1 MIKYKR
7 HSWIEQDIAC
17 LAAIVIYIKLAT
29 GVTNYPYIV
38 NFPIKEIAQTFNIED
53 AETNSLSELLS
64 NRSIKVFNTSTN
76 LLKRVV
82 FP

>member
-1 MIKYKR
+1 VIKYKR

>member
-7 HSWIEQDIAC
+7 HFWIEQDIAC

-38 NFPIKEIAQTFNIED
+38 NLHIKEIAQAYNIED
-53 AETNSLSELLS
+53 NEMNSLSELLN

-76 LLKRVV
+76 LLKMVV

>member
-7 HSWIEQDIAC
+7 HFWIEQDIAC
-17 LAAIVIYIKLAT
+17 LAAIVIYVKLAT

-38 NFPIKEIAQTFNIED
+38 NLHIKEIAQAYNIED
-53 AETNSLSELLS
+53 NEMNFLSELLN

-76 LLKRVV
+76 LLKMVV

>member
-7 HSWIEQDIAC
+7 HFWIEQDIAC

-38 NFPIKEIAQTFNIED
+38 NFPIKEVAQTFNIED